1 LDKFGRYYAWF
12 LVVATGLPAL
22 VRLAAPTQF
31 AVMTGER
38 LGDAR
43 KLKQHRI
50 LGWVSFA
57 GSFVLVPIYLFYSH
71 QRWLVVAFLI
81 GIITGVEMIVNA
93 RAPEQDSLVTQG
105 RWFGMIYVLCAIFT
119 YFYVLYRR

>member
-12 LVVATGLPAL
+12 LLVATALPAV
-22 VRLAAPTQF
+22 VRLASPRQF
-31 AVMTGER
+31 AMMTSQRISDAKNRNRHR
-38 LGDAR
+38 L
-43 KLKQHRI
+43 
-50 LGWVSFA
+50 LGWISLV
-57 GSFVLVPIYLFYSH
+57 GSFVLVPIYFFYSQ

-93 RAPEQDSLVTQG
+93 RDPEPDSLARQS
-105 RWFGMIYVLCAIFT
+105 RMFGVVYIVCAIFT